1 MKKTGIRRMLNGLL
15 RRGAMVVAVV
25 AMLGVGTIRA
35 HAETQVMPDGGL
47 FDPDYYAKSN
57 PDVVAAFGSDA
68 NSLYYHYCLFGKN
81 EGRLP
86 YAPAGAPADIP
97 ADFDASF
104 YAYANPDVVAAFGT
118 DPAVLYCHYVNFGKA
133 EGRFPN
139 AAAAQ
144 SSRIETR
151 TVSYE
156 QRVVE
161 LVNAERAKAG
171 LPALTMSDSL
181 NAVAKL
187 RATELEKRFSHTR
200 PDGRSCFTAYSECGA
215 NYGWKAENIAAG
227 YMTPEDAMNGWMNSS
242 GHRANILDPNYK
254 YIGVGYYSGGGY
266 YGTYWSQN
274 FGR

>member
-1 MKKTGIRRMLNGLL
+1 MKESGLRDIL
-15 RRGAMVVAVV
+15 RSLFGRTAMVVATV
-25 AMLGVGTIRA
+25 AIVGSGSIKA
-35 HAETQVMPDGGL
+35 HAETQLMPDGNY
-47 FDPDYYAKSN
+47 FDPEYYAQTN
-57 PDVVAAFGSDA
+57 PDVVASFGTDP

-86 YAPAGAPADIP
+86 YASVGVPT
-97 ADFDASF
+97 DFDASY
-104 YAYANPDVVAAFGT
+104 YAFAYPDVAAVFGT
-118 DPAVLYCHYVNFGKA
+118 DPGALYSHYVSFGKA

-144 SSRIETR
+144 SSRIANR

-161 LVNAERAKAG
+161 LVNEERAKAG
-171 LPALTMSDSL
+171 LGALTVSDSL

-187 RATELEKRFSHTR
+187 RASELEKKFSHTR

-227 YMTPEDAMNGWMNSS
+227 YQTPEEAMAGWMNSS
-242 GHRANILDPNYK
+242 GHRANILSPNYT
-254 YIGVGYYSGGGY
+254 YIGVGYYGGGGY